1 MQPDVTA
8 AHGVDTHCHADSRK
22 SEMHPI
28 DRQAEDSEDETDS
41 LFLSPVLAV
50 VILLL
55 LILIVALSLW
65 AMRG

>member
-8 AHGVDTHCHADSRK
+8 AHGVTTRCHTDPR
-22 SEMHPI
+22 ECENPI
-28 DRQAEDSEDETDS
+28 DTWAEDSEDETDS

>member
-8 AHGVDTHCHADSRK
+8 AHGVDTHCHADSQKRGT
-22 SEMHPI
+22 HPI

-50 VILLL
+50 VVSLL